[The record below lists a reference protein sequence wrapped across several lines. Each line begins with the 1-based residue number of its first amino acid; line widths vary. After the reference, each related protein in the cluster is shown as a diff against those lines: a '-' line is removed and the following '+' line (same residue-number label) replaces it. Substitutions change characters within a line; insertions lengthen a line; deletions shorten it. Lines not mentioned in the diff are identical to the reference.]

1 MTNTFYGDYSFG
13 EEQEQRLLPILN
25 EYFDL
30 QLELTQQQDR
40 FDYIDTNN
48 KVLIELKSRRVNKNQ
63 YSTTIVPEK
72 KYLCGVEKS
81 SQGWR
86 VIYVFNFIDC
96 ISYIEPD
103 PNKNYVVRK
112 QGRKD
117 RGKLEY
123 VNHINFNITD
133 LTDIQDN

>member
-25 EYFDL
+25 DFFEL
-30 QLELTQQQDR
+30 ELELTQQQDR
-40 FDYIDTNN
+40 FDYIDKNK
-48 KVLIELKSRRVNKNQ
+48 KVLIELKSRRVNKNK
-63 YSTTIVPEK
+63 YSTTIVPER

-86 VIYVFNFIDC
+86 IIYVFNFIDC

-103 PNKNYVVRK
+103 PNKEYVVRR
-112 QGRKD
+112 QGRRD

-123 VNHINFNITD
+123 VNHINFNISD

>member
-40 FDYIDTNN
+40 FDYIDTNK

-123 VNHINFNITD
+123 VNHINFNISE
-133 LTDIQDN
+133 LIDIQDN

>member
-40 FDYIDTNN
+40 FDYIDTNK

-123 VNHINFNITD
+123 VNHINFNVSELI
-133 LTDIQDN
+133 DIQDN